1 MNKNLTKI
9 DYLDVRDN
17 VSTMVGDDNYYDNLK
32 EYTSNC
38 GIAACP
44 VDHYPLRPIVC
55 NELDDTVY
63 IIESRNMNFQRGD
76 NRQSLHFSELNKDD
90 WFVLSSIDCQFRF
103 EDFAGKFYLDNA
115 FVTLN
120 DAKNALT
127 EIYKRYDID
136 ILENCQ
142 FRIIEYVI
150 NKVYSFRT
158 AGYQSAYFY
167 SDKQWTEKFI

>member
-9 DYLDVRDN
+9 DYLDVRDT
-17 VSTMVGDDNYYDNLK
+17 VATMVGDDNYYDHLK
-32 EYTSNC
+32 EYRSNC

-63 IIESRNMNFQRGD
+63 IIESRDMNFQRGD
-76 NRQSLHFSELNKDD
+76 NRQSLYFSELNKKD
-90 WFVLSSIDCQFRF
+90 WFVLSSIDCQFCF
-103 EDFAGKFYLDNA
+103 ENFTGKFYLDNA
-115 FVTLN
+115 FVNLN
-120 DAKNALT
+120 DAKDALI
-127 EIYKRYDID
+127 EIYKRYETD

-142 FRIIEYVI
+142 FRIMEYVI

-158 AGYQSAYFY
+158 AGYQSAHFY
-167 SDKQWTEKFI
+167 SDKKWTEKFI